1 LANDGLQ
8 VPATQLEALRAIPAS
23 DMLVNPA
30 ELESVL
36 EEPSSEGLVSQA
48 ALLWWTL
55 GSLAV
60 TVIAAIW
67 WAASGH

>member
-1 LANDGLQ
+1 MANDGLQ

-48 ALLWWTL
+48 AAGT
-55 GSLAV
+55 GLA
-60 TVIAAIW
+60 
-67 WAASGH
+67 

>member
-1 LANDGLQ
+1 MANNGLQ
-8 VPATQLEALRAIPAS
+8 VPATQLEALRAIPAD

-30 ELESVL
+30 ELEQVL
-36 EEPSSEGLVSQA
+36 EEPTGEGLVSRA
-48 ALLWWTL
+48 ALLWYTL

>member
-1 LANDGLQ
+1 MGNDGLQ
-8 VPATQLEALRAIPAS
+8 LPASQLDALHAIPAD

-36 EEPSSEGLVSQA
+36 EEPGSEGLVSQRD
-48 ALLWWTL
+48 LLWWTL
-55 GSLAV
+55 GSLMVAI
-60 TVIAAIW
+60 IAAIC

>member
-8 VPATQLEALRAIPAS
+8 VPASQLDALRAIPAR

-36 EEPSSEGLVSQA
+36 EEPSSEGLVSRA
-48 ALLWWTL
+48 ALIWWTL

>member
-8 VPATQLEALRAIPAS
+8 LPASQLDALHAIPAG

-36 EEPSSEGLVSQA
+36 EEPSSEGLVSQRE
-48 ALLWWTL
+48 LLWWTL
-55 GSLAV
+55 GSLVVAIV
-60 TVIAAIW
+60 AAIW

>member
-1 LANDGLQ
+1 LANDGQ
-8 VPATQLEALRAIPAS
+8 QAPATQLEALHAIPAH

-30 ELESVL
+30 ELELVL
-36 EEPSSEGLVSQA
+36 EEPSSEGLVSRA
-48 ALLWWTL
+48 ALIWWTA

-67 WAASGH
+67 WAVSGH

>member
-1 LANDGLQ
+1 MVNDGLR
-8 VPATQLEALRAIPAS
+8 VPATQLDALRAIPAD

-36 EEPSSEGLVSQA
+36 EEPTDEGLVSRA
-48 ALLWWTL
+48 TLLWSTL

-60 TVIAAIW
+60 AVAAAIW